1 VIKKEEIAFQQQVVH
16 LQSGAQRK
24 KKNKTNVIQQRIE
37 TLAARFE
44 NIEIDL
50 KEYLLGLSLLMVKDI
65 KVKK

>member
-1 VIKKEEIAFQQQVVH
+1 MIKKEEIAFQQQVVH
-16 LQSGAQRK
+16 LQSGVQRK